1 MSIVV
6 DTAHFAPVTCTD
18 AARAPQVQ
26 QSIGGGRSQT
36 GIGLQQ
42 DPSAAAPCT
51 AAKAQSAQVKNTSAT
66 PDLAVVSV
74 AAGHE
79 QAAAGRIRTAAGDAA
94 REVFVLKREVAH
106 RVSGT
111 WVTRRDVAYPG
122 CVFVAVADA
131 DALHKRLKHL
141 AQHNTH
147 LIESNDVAS
156 LLSAEEAALVYGLGG
171 VDHVIRMSVGDIV
184 SGNLI
189 VRTGALVGREALVS
203 HVDRHRRSAWL
214 AAEAPARGLRVGLEV
229 VSKS

>member
-6 DTAHFAPVTCTD
+6 DTAHLAPVTCID

-26 QSIGGGRSQT
+26 QCFGGGRSQT
-36 GIGLQQ
+36 GIGLQR
-42 DPSAAAPCT
+42 DPSAAVLCT
-51 AAKAQSAQVKNTSAT
+51 ATEAQSAQVKNASVT

-79 QAAAGRIRTAAGDAA
+79 HAAADRIRAVAGDAA
-94 REVFVLKREVAH
+94 REVFVLKREVAY

-111 WVTRRDVAYPG
+111 WMTKQDVAYPG

-141 AQHNTH
+141 AQHDAH
-147 LIESNDVAS
+147 LIGSNDAAS

-171 VDHVIRMSVGDIV
+171 ADHVIRMSVGDIV